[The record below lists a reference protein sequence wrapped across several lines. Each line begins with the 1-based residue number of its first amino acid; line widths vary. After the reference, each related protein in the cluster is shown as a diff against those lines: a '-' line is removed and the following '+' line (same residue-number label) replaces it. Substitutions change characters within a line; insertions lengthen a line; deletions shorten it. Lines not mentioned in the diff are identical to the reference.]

1 MFVPLWT
8 SLIWSEWYKEEN
20 KQELEDLGLLGAL
33 GRGSYRKLNLNLLLR
48 SHRGESLKPEEE
60 DRLSFLVKRLT
71 DVWASMTSEERK
83 KLDKYLDQSKQ
94 YRPIKEPVFNIKPF
108 AFPPSMKKAEQ
119 KGIVLHPYQRR
130 AVLFALN
137 HSKAVLGMEM
147 GLGKTLIALTVAHIL
162 NAHNEEITRIIVVAP
177 KSAHTSWKDHLEDFT
192 ETPFEVLSGWTEKA
206 RELKYRDLF
215 AGVLPVVIVTP
226 QTFCNDSNY
235 FKAILSQHGN
245 KTMLVL
251 DEAHKA
257 KSSNSLIGH
266 TVNELSPLAIRV
278 LGLTGTPQPNTVA
291 DLYYLVDRV
300 KKGALGD
307 ISSFSS
313 RFTYRELD
321 HWDSYRGKSYKPGA
335 LRADR
340 LGELHQLLK
349 NVMLVISAKD
359 PDVDLKLPPREDISP
374 YIPLDDIQKEV
385 LKSLKKATVEK
396 EISAPSY
403 FEALEGKR
411 GLVDQIGAEGATAN
425 TSVLGVRIEQL
436 AISPALFSD
445 TFEEHYTGYESNK
458 VKFIADSFMK
468 FLQDGGLAGVIFCE
482 HLKGLN
488 VMKDSLIKRGLKET
502 DILFYTGE
510 TKAKTRLKVVRSLN
524 QGQVKVILGQTKALE
539 TGANLQERASFVAHL
554 STTWSP
560 DTLSQ
565 STARVYRQGQKRKVI
580 VLRPSGSRLEEAKNL
595 ALSRKLI
602 QSSSST
608 GLLSIADE
616 AILKTTSDSRV
627 RQAHR
632 ELYLKMGYN
641 KRIINNLTSE
651 DIKDG

>member
-1 MFVPLWT
+1 MYVPLWT
-8 SLIWSEWYKEEN
+8 ALIYTEWYKEEN
-20 KQELEDLGLLGAL
+20 REELEDLGLLKAL
-33 GRGSYRKLNLNLLLR
+33 GSYRESNLNLLLR
-48 SHRGESLKPEEE
+48 SHREESLEPEEE
-60 DRLSFLVKRLT
+60 ERLSFLVKRLT

-83 KLDKYLDQSKQ
+83 KLDKYLDSSKQ
-94 YRPIKEPVFNIKPF
+94 YKPIKEPVIKTKPF
-108 AFPPSMKKAEQ
+108 IFPSSMKKAEK

-137 HSKAVLGMEM
+137 NSKAVLGMEM
-147 GLGKTLIALTVAHIL
+147 GLGKTLIALTVAHVL
-162 NAHNEEITRIIVVAP
+162 NAHNEEINRIIIVAP
-177 KSAHTSWKDHLEDFT
+177 KSAHISWKDHLEDFT
-192 ETPFEVLSGWTEKA
+192 DTPFQVLSGWTEKA
-206 RELKYRDLF
+206 RELKYRDLY

-235 FKAILSQHGN
+235 FKAILSKHGN
-245 KTMLVL
+245 KTMLIL

-257 KSSNSLIGH
+257 KSSDSLIGH
-266 TVNELSPLAIRV
+266 TVNQLSPLAIRV

-300 KKGALGD
+300 KKGSLGD

-321 HWDSYRGKSYKPGA
+321 HWDSYKGKLYKPGA
-335 LRADR
+335 LRADK
-340 LGELHQLLK
+340 LGELHNLLK
-349 NVMLVISAKD
+349 DVMLVISAKD
-359 PDVDLKLPPREDISP
+359 SDVDLKLPTREDISP
-374 YIPLDDIQKEV
+374 YIPLDDIQKEI
-385 LKSLKKATVEK
+385 LKSLKKATAEK

-411 GLVDQIGAEGATAN
+411 GLIDQIGAEGATAN
-425 TSVLGVRIEQL
+425 ISVLGIRIEQL
-436 AISPALFSD
+436 AISPALFSS
-445 TFEEHYTGYESNK
+445 TFEQHYKDYESNK
-458 VKFIADSFMK
+458 VKFIADSFID
-468 FLQDGGLAGVIFCE
+468 FLEEGGLSGVIFCE
-482 HLKGLN
+482 HLKGLS
-488 VMKDSLIKRGLKET
+488 VMKDSLIKRGLKEK

-510 TKAKTRLKVVRSLN
+510 TKAKTRLKAIRSLN
-524 QGQVKVILGQTKALE
+524 QGSIKVILGQTKALE

-554 STTWSP
+554 STSWSP
-560 DTLSQ
+560 DSLTQ

-616 AILKTTSDSRV
+616 AILKTASDSRV

-641 KRIINNLTSE
+641 KKIIENLTSE
-651 DIKDG
+651 EIQDG